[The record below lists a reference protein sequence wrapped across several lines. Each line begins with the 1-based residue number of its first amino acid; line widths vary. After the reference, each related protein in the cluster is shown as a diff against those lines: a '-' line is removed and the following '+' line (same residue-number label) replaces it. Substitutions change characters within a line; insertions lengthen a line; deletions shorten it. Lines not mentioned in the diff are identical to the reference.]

1 MMMVVM
7 VTVMVT
13 MMVMMMMV
21 FTLGE
26 GSLELLQQRIGSSGV
41 SKDLLLAIGSWT
53 YCFSYNWQLNLLL
66 VDFSNLFCLKR
77 KVTYFVLLFCLSCEF
92 HC

>member
-1 MMMVVM
+1 MPPAFFLEMAKVMMMMVM
-7 VTVMVT
+7 VMVT

-53 YCFSYNWQLNLLL
+53 
-66 VDFSNLFCLKR
+66 
-77 KVTYFVLLFCLSCEF
+77 
-92 HC
+92 